1 MNFHRCPP
9 LSAVV
14 RCCPLLS
21 AAVPRRPLYRPPTD
35 RPPGLPTSRPPDLPT
50 FRPVGGIPS
59 SKTARFEDG
68 RPNNDLPSS
77 KMASSED
84 GKAERRMGF
93 CRASFFFCERGKNP
107 EPPSPM
113 RAPAGGSTHGKPF
126 AALHPSQSGFGLLP
140 FTWPR
145 AAMAFPPV
153 PTPAGVRQRRDAR
166 SSRMRRLKTVCPARD
181 DAENLI
187 VWPRA
192 GRFIYAILF
201 ASRKQRIQPKSG
213 RDRHQA
219 AHPSFSRPPPR
230 RSTTDES
237 RSPRRNTATRCLVML
252 GMRPEGVI
260 LSRKHAADD
269 PRRECDGDKERPDY
283 YAFFCAA
290 TDAADGQ
297 RLM

>member
-1 MNFHRCPP
+1 MGGRITTFHPQKWPLARMGRRSGGWVFAERAFFSANEVKTRSRRARC
-9 LSAVV
+9 V
-14 RCCPLLS
+14 
-21 AAVPRRPLYRPPTD
+21 RPLEAVRMENLLLRFIPPKAALGSSRSHGHGRPW
-35 RPPGLPTSRPPDLPT
+35 L
-50 FRPVGGIPS
+50 FRPYRLQRVSDNDGMPGR
-59 SKTARFEDG
+59 AGHDG
-68 RPNNDLPSS
+68 R
-77 KMASSED
+77 
-84 GKAERRMGF
+84 RR
-93 CRASFFFCERGKNP
+93 R
-107 EPPSPM
+107 
-113 RAPAGGSTHGKPF
+113 
-126 AALHPSQSGFGLLP
+126 
-140 FTWPR
+140 W
-145 AAMAFPPV
+145 
-153 PTPAGVRQRRDAR
+153 RDAR
-166 SSRMRRLKTVCPARD
+166 SSRMRRLKTVCPARG